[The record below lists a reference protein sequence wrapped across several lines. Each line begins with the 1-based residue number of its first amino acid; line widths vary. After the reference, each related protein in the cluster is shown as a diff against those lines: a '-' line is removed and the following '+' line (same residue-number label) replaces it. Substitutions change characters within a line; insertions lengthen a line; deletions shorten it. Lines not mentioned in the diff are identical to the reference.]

1 MSDPV
6 PTRLLRGRPPP
17 EIESL
22 VADADR
28 RARSLVCEELAQ
40 RFAEDY
46 RATVARWL
54 ATPPSGL
61 TCDPADEPARRSPAE
76 ETMPEPPPTPSSRPS
91 RPTGD
96 TAWYLYAIVRS
107 DDLARTVGVA
117 DLAGVEDRPVE
128 VVSMDNLA
136 AVTAEVPVDGFRAS
150 GDDPDLS
157 ADGWLHK
164 AVRAH
169 EHVLER
175 LCVQVTALPLRFG
188 ALYPSRDQVRAVLRA
203 RAEHLHAELDRVDG
217 AAEWGVRAR
226 APEPVHGR
234 EEPPSAEDASDGT
247 QWMLR
252 RRQASQKREHARLLR
267 ANIAA
272 EIDNDLSPHA
282 RETVIRACSRQG
294 DPAAVAFDAVYLVPR
309 SAQNRFHEAVDA
321 VAARHADEGL
331 RMEVTGP
338 WPPYHFVQ
346 IPTEDVGPLDRRAA
360 PIPASREPGNSASR
374 TRSRQEAA
382 P

>member
-54 ATPPSGL
+54 DTPHSGGPV
-61 TCDPADEPARRSPAE
+61 DPAAGRARRSPAKG
-76 ETMPEPPPTPSSRPS
+76 TTPEPSPPPSPS
-91 RPTGD
+91 PSLPGE

-107 DDLARTVGVA
+107 DDLARTVDVA
-117 DLAGVEDRPVE
+117 DLVGVEDRQVE
-128 VVSMDNLA
+128 LVTMDNLA
-136 AVTAEVPVDGFRAS
+136 AVTAEVPVGGFRAS

-175 LCVQVTALPLRFG
+175 LCAQVTALPLRFG

-226 APEPVHGR
+226 APEPVPGR

-252 RRQASQKREHARLLR
+252 RRQASQKREHARQLR
-267 ANIAA
+267 ATVAA
-272 EIDNDLSPHA
+272 EIDNDLSSHA

-309 SAQNRFHEAVDA
+309 STESRFHEAVDA
-321 VAARHADEGL
+321 VASRHADEGL
-331 RMEVTGP
+331 RLEVTGP

-346 IPTEDVGPLDRRAA
+346 IPTEDVGPLDRSGAA
-360 PIPASREPGNSASR
+360 IPASREPGNAAPR
-374 TRSRQEAA
+374 TRSRQEVA